1 MKKILIV
8 LVLLLSFLFFSAKVM
23 RVYAVTFC
31 GQVTRQAF
39 ISDECETVAVP
50 AQNCAVDTYPNTYN
64 CFLDDQN
71 RCVYWYPWQGCSYQS
86 TDPPSCKY
94 DENFVLLDCSDSSGG
109 GGGGGFNYSSCPA
122 DQVLSC
128 GLAAEALAQGKYA
141 CLYKSYCNNY
151 FFPSLFEA
159 PAPCNENPASAIC
172 QSNCSCCPTGSYRSC
187 TQGSQYTVDVRI
199 ELPLDEAGI
208 AAKVS
213 CAQWH
218 GHDDIFVSNDCLPI
232 GQNCNNHDGQWQD
245 WQLTCIHNDCGCAT
259 PPTPTPPAP
268 KKSARTSKPRGTI
281 FAAAT

>member
-1 MKKILIV
+1 MEKIILLTV
-8 LVLLLSFLFFSAKVM
+8 FFLSLVFVVPFQTVRAGAVGCVDCCISASDCAG
-23 RVYAVTFC
+23 YARYEACSPMTGATYYAC
-31 GQVTRQAF
+31 GTRHPSGRGDC
-39 ISDECETVAVP
+39 IWGCGVCNVC
-50 AQNCAVDTYPNTYN
+50 NNYPSGDCGIAYEN
-64 CFLDDQN
+64 
-71 RCVYWYPWQGCSYQS
+71 
-86 TDPPSCKY
+86 SC
-94 DENFVLLDCSDSSGG
+94 SGG
-109 GGGGGFNYSSCPA
+109 GGSGDYQYFKCP
-122 DQVLSC
+122 DGQVKSC
-128 GLAAEALAQGKYA
+128 GSPAEADAQDKYKCFNRA
-141 CLYKSYCNNY
+141 YCDSYFSPELIGIGCD
-151 FFPSLFEA
+151 A
-159 PAPCNENPASAIC
+159 DNPAKANC
-172 QSNCSCCPTGSYRSC
+172 QWNCSCCPVGSSRTC
-187 TQGSQYTVDVRI
+187 TQGSPDTVYTVDVRI

>member
-1 MKKILIV
+1 MIRFLNIDMRKAFFIIIL
-8 LVLLLSFLFFSAKVM
+8 
-23 RVYAVTFC
+23 
-31 GQVTRQAF
+31 F
-39 ISDECETVAVP
+39 ISV
-50 AQNCAVDTYPNTYN
+50 
-64 CFLDDQN
+64 
-71 RCVYWYPWQGCSYQS
+71 
-86 TDPPSCKY
+86 
-94 DENFVLLDCSDSSGG
+94 FVLFTKMTQAGDCLGISKCAEWSLNGTCSNITTRTNVCNGSTEVACYSSEIDCSQFGECTVSDCAWILDPGEPTPTPGGGGG
-109 GGGGGFNYSSCPA
+109 GGGGGFNWFSCPSG
-122 DQVLSC
+122 QVKSC
-128 GLAAEALAQGKYA
+128 ESPAEALAQNKYA
-141 CLYKSYCNNY
+141 CTNRAYCDNY
-151 FFPSLFEA
+151 FSPELIGGA
-159 PAPCNENPASAIC
+159 CAYQDNGDPYKWDC
-172 QSNCSCCPTGSYRSC
+172 QWNCSCCPTGSYRSC